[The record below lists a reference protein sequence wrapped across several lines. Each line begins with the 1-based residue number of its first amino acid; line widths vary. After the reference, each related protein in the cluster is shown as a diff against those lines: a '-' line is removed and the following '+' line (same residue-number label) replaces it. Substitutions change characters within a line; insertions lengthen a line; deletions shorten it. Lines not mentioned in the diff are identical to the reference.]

1 MSFWTPDNLRAV
13 TSGAWLI
20 RPPRL
25 EVPPDRPADLPPPP
39 AHAPITGLST
49 DTREIRPG
57 QAFLAL
63 RGENH
68 DAHRYL
74 DRAAAAGATV
84 LIIDD
89 ESAVPPGGFLPAA
102 GVLKVADTGKALLKI
117 AAAYRESLKGTRVI
131 AVCGSNGKTTTT
143 RLIEQV
149 LKTTFRGTASKKSF
163 NNAVGVPLTIL
174 RANPADQYLLCEV
187 GTNAPGEIATLG
199 AVVQPDIAVIT
210 SIGREH
216 LEGLGDLAGVAA
228 EEASILKFLRP
239 KGCAIVNADSSE
251 LEAAIRKYKPAT
263 LVRFGRGSKEAPAD
277 IRLGAAGV
285 ATIDEPGSGVGAAAG
300 GNGGGG
306 GFTGIAFAINDRFK
320 VRLPMLGEHNA
331 MNALAAYAVGR
342 RMGIEE
348 GRIIEALSGA
358 AGAEMRLQ
366 LARAPLPGGG
376 AARILNDAYNA
387 NPDSMIAALGTLASL
402 SPWAGESGG
411 VGAARGRRIAILG
424 DMFEL
429 GPTAAALHAQVID
442 RLASLGESIGLAV
455 LIGDQMCRAGEA
467 LAAAGWGP
475 DRLVCLPAGDDAAIA
490 AAAARIRPGDLVL
503 LKASRRMRL
512 ERVLSVLAAGP
523 APVAAAVS

>member
-1 MSFWTPDNLRAV
+1 MSFWTPDNLRSV
-13 TSGAWLI
+13 TSGTWLI
-20 RPPRL
+20 RPPRPD
-25 EVPPDRPADLPPPP
+25 VPSDRPVDLPPPP
-39 AHAPITGLST
+39 THAPITGLST
-49 DTREIRPG
+49 DTRDIKPG
-57 QAFLAL
+57 QVFLAL

-68 DAHRYL
+68 DAHRFL
-74 DRAAAAGATV
+74 QQAVIAGATI

-89 ESAVPPGGFLPAA
+89 DSAVPDGGFTPAA

-149 LKTTFRGTASKKSF
+149 LNTTFRGTASKKSF

-174 RANPADQYLLCEV
+174 RAQPSDHYLLCEV

-199 AVVQPDIAVIT
+199 TVVQPDIAVIT

-239 KGCAIVNADSSE
+239 KGCAIINADSPE
-251 LEAAIRKYKPAT
+251 LDAAIRKYKPAT
-263 LVRFGRGSKEAPAD
+263 QVRFGRGSKENPAD
-277 IRLGAAGV
+277 IRIGSAGV
-285 ATIDEPGSGVGAAAG
+285 ATIDEPEPDGGS
-300 GNGGGG
+300 G

-320 VRLPMLGEHNA
+320 IRLPMLGEHNA
-331 MNALAAYAVGR
+331 MNALAAFAVAR

-358 AGAEMRLQ
+358 SGAEMRLQ
-366 LARAPLPGGG
+366 LAQVALPAGGRA
-376 AARILNDAYNA
+376 RVLNDAYNA
-387 NPDSMIAALGTLASL
+387 NPDSMLAALATLATL
-402 SPWAGESGG
+402 RPGLGESGG
-411 VGAARGRRIAILG
+411 VGPGGERTGRRVAILG

-429 GPTAAALHAQVID
+429 GSTAATLHAQVVECVL
-442 RLASLGESIGLAV
+442 RLRNSIGLVV
-455 LIGDQMCRAGEA
+455 LIGEQMCRAGAA
-467 LAAAGWGP
+467 LRAAGWP
-475 DRLVCLPAGDDAAIA
+475 DDRLLLLPAGDDPAIRA
-490 AAAARIRPGDLVL
+490 AAASIRPHDVVL

-512 ERVLSVLAAGP
+512 ERVLLALAATA
-523 APVAAAVS
+523 APVAETVS

>member
-1 MSFWTPDNLRAV
+1 MSFWTPENLRSV
-13 TSGAWLI
+13 TAGTWLI

-39 AHAPITGLST
+39 AHALIAGLST
-49 DTREIRPG
+49 DTREVKPG

-68 DAHRYL
+68 DAHRFL
-74 DRAAAAGATV
+74 ALAVAAGAV
-84 LIIDD
+84 MLIIDD
-89 ESAVPPGGFLPAA
+89 EGAVPSGGFTPAA

-149 LKTTFRGTASKKSF
+149 LHTTFRGTASKKSF

-174 RANPADQYLLCEV
+174 RAQPSDQYLLCEV
-187 GTNAPGEIATLG
+187 GTNAPGEIATLA

-228 EEASILKFLRP
+228 EEASVLKFLRP
-239 KGCAIVNADSSE
+239 KGCAIINTDSPE

-263 LVRFGRGSKEAPAD
+263 LVRFGRGSKEVPAD
-277 IRLGAAGV
+277 IRIGGAGV
-285 ATIDEPGSGVGAAAG
+285 ECIDEAGESGK
-300 GNGGGG
+300 
-306 GFTGIAFAINDRFK
+306 GFTGIGFAINDRFK

-342 RMGIEE
+342 RMAIEE

-358 AGAEMRLQ
+358 GGAEMRLQ
-366 LARAPLPGGG
+366 LSRVALPGGG
-376 AARILNDAYNA
+376 EARILNDAYNA
-387 NPDSMIAALGTLASL
+387 NPDSMLAALATLAALRPGST
-402 SPWAGESGG
+402 GG
-411 VGAARGRRIAILG
+411 GGRRVAILG

-429 GPTAAALHAQVID
+429 GPGAAELHGLVIAQ
-442 RLASLGESIGLAV
+442 LAELGESIGLAV
-455 LIGDQMCRAGEA
+455 LVGEQMCRAAES
-467 LAAAGWGP
+467 LRAAGWGE
-475 DRLVCLPAGDDAAIA
+475 DRLILLPAGDEGSVREA
-490 AAAARIRPGDLVL
+490 AAAIGAQDVVL

-512 ERVLSVLAAGP
+512 ERVLSALAARASGAA
-523 APVAAAVS
+523 APVAATAS

>member
-13 TSGAWLI
+13 TSGTWLI

-25 EVPPDRPADLPPPP
+25 EIPPDRPADLPPPP

-49 DTREIRPG
+49 DTREIKPG

-68 DAHRYL
+68 DAHRFL
-74 DRAAAAGATV
+74 SQAVAAGATLLV
-84 LIIDD
+84 IDD
-89 ESAVPPGGFLPAA
+89 ETAVPSGGFTPAA

-149 LKTTFRGTASKKSF
+149 LGTTFRGTASKKSF

-174 RANPADQYLLCEV
+174 RAQPADQYLLCEV

-239 KGCAIVNADSSE
+239 KGCAIVNADSPE
-251 LEAAIRKYKPAT
+251 LDPAIRKHKPAT
-263 LVRFGRGSKEAPAD
+263 LIRFGRGTKEAPAD
-277 IRLGAAGV
+277 IRLGSAGV
-285 ATIDEPGSGVGAAAG
+285 ATVDESDPA
-300 GNGGGG
+300 GNGGSG
-306 GFTGIAFAINDRFK
+306 GFTGIAFSINDRFK

-358 AGAEMRLQ
+358 AGEEMRLQ
-366 LARAPLPGGG
+366 LTRTALRGGG
-376 AARILNDAYNA
+376 WARTLNDAYNA
-387 NPDSMIAALGTLASL
+387 NPDSMMAALATLASL
-402 SPWAGESGG
+402 CPASSGG
-411 VGAARGRRIAILG
+411 GGGAEGRRVAILG

-442 RLASLGESIGLAV
+442 RLHSLRETIGMAV
-455 LIGDQMCRAGEA
+455 LIGEQMCRAGAA
-467 LAAAGWGP
+467 LTAAGWGP
-475 DRLVCLPAGDDAAIA
+475 DELLLLPTGDEAAIA

-512 ERVLSVLAAGP
+512 ERVLSALAGPSTAP

>member
-1 MSFWTPDNLRAV
+1 MSFWTPENLRSV
-13 TSGAWLI
+13 TSGTWLI

-49 DTREIRPG
+49 DTREIKPG

-68 DAHRYL
+68 DAHRFL
-74 DRAAAAGATV
+74 AQAVTAGATI

-89 ESAVPPGGFLPAA
+89 ETAIPAGGFTPAA

-149 LKTTFRGTASKKSF
+149 LNTTFRGTASKKSF

-174 RANPADQYLLCEV
+174 RAQPADQYLVCEV
-187 GTNAPGEIATLG
+187 GTNAPGEIATLA

-228 EEASILKFLRP
+228 EEATVLKFLRP
-239 KGCAIVNADSSE
+239 KGCAIINADSPE
-251 LEAAIRKYKPAT
+251 LDAAIRKYKPTT
-263 LVRFGRGSKEAPAD
+263 LVRFGRGSKETPAD

-285 ATIDEPGSGVGAAAG
+285 THIDESGPSGQS
-300 GNGGGG
+300 
-306 GFTGIAFAINDRFK
+306 FTGIGFAINDRFK

-331 MNALAAYAVGR
+331 MNALAAFAVGR
-342 RMGIEE
+342 RMAIEE
-348 GRIIEALSGA
+348 GRILEALTGA
-358 AGAEMRLQ
+358 SGAEMRLQ
-366 LARAPLPGGG
+366 LTRVSIPAGGE
-376 AARILNDAYNA
+376 ARILNDAYNA
-387 NPDSMIAALGTLASL
+387 NPDSMLAALATLTSLRPGTAS
-402 SPWAGESGG
+402 
-411 VGAARGRRIAILG
+411 GRRVAILG

-429 GPTAAALHAQVID
+429 GPTAAALHGQVID
-442 RLASLGESIGLAV
+442 RLAELGDSIGLAV
-455 LIGDQMCRAGEA
+455 LIGEQMCRAGAA
-467 LAAAGWGP
+467 LSAAGWS
-475 DRLVCLPAGDDAAIA
+475 DHRLLLLPAGDDAAIRTSA
-490 AAAARIRPGDLVL
+490 AAIQPHDVVL

-512 ERVLSVLAAGP
+512 ERVLSAIAAMHSMTP
-523 APVAAAVS
+523 APVAAAAS